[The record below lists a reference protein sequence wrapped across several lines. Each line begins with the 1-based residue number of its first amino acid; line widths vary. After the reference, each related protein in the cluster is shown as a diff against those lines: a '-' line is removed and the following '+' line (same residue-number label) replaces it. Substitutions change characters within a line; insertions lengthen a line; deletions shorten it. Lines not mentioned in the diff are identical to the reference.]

1 MATANGPI
9 HLKSGKWAVF
19 IDGRLSHYLSPD
31 SVEALAEDLADL
43 MSYDHEAEAD
53 RAADAYEHRVLG
65 L

>member
-19 IDGRLSHYLSPD
+19 IDGRLSHYLSED
-31 SVEALAEDLADL
+31 SIEALAEDMADPA
-43 MSYDHEAEAD
+43 SYDHEAEAD
-53 RAADAYEHRVLG
+53 AMADAYERNVLG